1 MIASKAK
8 SAAEPCIQVEHVSFS
23 FGELP
28 VLADISFEIWRG
40 DYVGIIGPNGGGKT
54 TLLKILLG
62 LLQPTSGSIQL
73 FGQPATS
80 FDERH
85 YLGYVPQRV
94 AQADFP
100 ATVRE
105 VVASGR
111 SARCTAGHMHAGHA
125 AQDIAAALEL
135 ADISDLAGRRLGELS
150 GGQRQRVFIARALA
164 GRPRILLLDEPTTGI
179 DAASQQQFFDLLRR
193 LNREH
198 GLTILFVSH
207 DLGAMRHEAS
217 RIFELNQTL
226 AEHADPATLALN
238 SHAH

>member
-1 MIASKAK
+1 MQ
-8 SAAEPCIQVEHVSFS
+8 PCIQVDRVSFS

-28 VLADISFEIWRG
+28 VLADISFQIRAG

-62 LLQPTSGSIQL
+62 LLQPDSGSIRL
-73 FGQPATS
+73 FGQDAAG
-80 FDERH
+80 FGERH
-85 YLGYVPQRV
+85 YLGYVPQRI

-125 AQDIAAALEL
+125 AHDIAAALDL
-135 ADISDLAGRRLGELS
+135 AGIADLAGRRLGELS

-164 GRPRILLLDEPTTGI
+164 GQPRILLLDEPTTGI
-179 DAASQQQFFDLLRR
+179 DAASQRQFFDLLRQ

-217 RIFELNQTL
+217 RIFELNQALT
-226 AEHADPATLALN
+226 EHADPAAFAIHP
-238 SHAH
+238 HAH